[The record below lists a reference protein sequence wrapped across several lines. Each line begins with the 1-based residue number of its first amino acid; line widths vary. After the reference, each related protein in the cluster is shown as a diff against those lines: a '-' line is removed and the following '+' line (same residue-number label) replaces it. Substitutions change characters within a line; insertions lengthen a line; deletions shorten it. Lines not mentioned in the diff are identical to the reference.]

1 MYECVCTR
9 PKGRGV
15 KGGKGGV
22 CMVSLS
28 RGPEK
33 KNLRTK
39 SARGRKDLMT

>member
-9 PKGRGV
+9 PKGRG
-15 KGGKGGV
+15 GGEEEV
-22 CMVSLS
+22 SMVSPS